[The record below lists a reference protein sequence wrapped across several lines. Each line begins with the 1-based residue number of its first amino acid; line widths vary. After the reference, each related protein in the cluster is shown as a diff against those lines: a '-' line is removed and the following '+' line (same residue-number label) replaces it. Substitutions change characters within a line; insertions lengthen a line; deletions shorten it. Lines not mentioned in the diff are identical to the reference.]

1 MNYDCE
7 SDKRRSRVTLSGGEP
22 TMQARFAGAFLK
34 GLRARGIH
42 TALDTCG
49 LCSKEV
55 LDMLLPYSTMV
66 LYDIKEIDPHRH
78 KVFTGST
85 NEPILEN
92 LLYVSDYIRTHVV
105 PRELWIRTP
114 FIPGAT
120 ATEENIRGIADF
132 IASNLADVTDRWE
145 LCSFNNSNYY

>member
-92 LLYVSDYIRTHVV
+92 LMSPITSGHMWFPENSGYGRPLSPV
-105 PRELWIRTP
+105 PRLRKRTSGESR
-114 FIPGAT
+114 I
-120 ATEENIRGIADF
+120 
-132 IASNLADVTDRWE
+132 S
-145 LCSFNNSNYY
+145 